1 MDGLEMKVELI
12 KKQRDELIAALKK
25 ISAKSAEWQAE
36 TAVGVEREFPWW
48 NLGDIANAAL
58 IGVGAHVRAY
68 TTRMNVTH
76 YWLTGSE
83 DVPLC
88 GKVLHGVLYDAWR
101 QRNSTICPR
110 CAERL
115 EKQQKAAAAEVGN

>member
-1 MDGLEMKVELI
+1 MNSLEMKVELI

-25 ISAKSAEWQAE
+25 ISDKSAEWQTE
-36 TAVGVEREFPWW
+36 TAAGVNREFPWW

-58 IGVGAHVRAY
+58 IRVGAHVRAY

-76 YWLTGSE
+76 YWLTSE

-88 GKVLHGVLYDAWR
+88 GKELRGVLYDDAR
-101 QRNSTICPR
+101 RYGSTICPR

-115 EKQQKAAAAEVGN
+115 ERQQKNAAAKVGE